1 MRGQG
6 RGWRSHGG
14 QTHSASDKHEGKMAD
29 RTSFTFCLQSTAS
42 SEPVRRERWRRR
54 YQVDEADDEEEG
66 VEGRELEDDRERPD
80 LFALDLPLERVRLLR
95 REEPEGVLLRRGEET
110 SVLPVAPRGVVSF
123 MHSPMESF
131 M

>member
-1 MRGQG
+1 M
-6 RGWRSHGG
+6 
-14 QTHSASDKHEGKMAD
+14 
-29 RTSFTFCLQSTAS
+29 
-42 SEPVRRERWRRR
+42 
-54 YQVDEADDEEEG
+54 DEADDEEEG
-66 VEGRELEDDRERPD
+66 VEGRELEDDRERRD

-123 MHSPMESF
+123 MHSPMGSF